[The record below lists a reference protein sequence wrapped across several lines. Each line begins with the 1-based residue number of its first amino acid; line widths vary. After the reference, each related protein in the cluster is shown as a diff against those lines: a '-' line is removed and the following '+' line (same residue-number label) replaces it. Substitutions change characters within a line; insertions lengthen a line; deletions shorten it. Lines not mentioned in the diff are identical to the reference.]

1 MIAQI
6 IFAVMPSLALG
17 FTSPHREEA
26 FLGVAHKHHSAPD
39 DEMSPNMHFEPLST
53 TMKCV
58 IGLTL
63 QYIIV
68 YTALGISRSYHGHT
82 WRGEPCEALRR
93 ESGCS

>member
-17 FTSPHREEA
+17 YSSPHREEA
-26 FLGVAHKHHSAPD
+26 FLGVAHHHHSPVD
-39 DEMSPNMHFEPLST
+39 EEMSPNMHFEPIST

-68 YTALGISRSYHGHT
+68 YTALGISRSYRGHI
-82 WRGEPCEALRR
+82 WW
-93 ESGCS
+93 